1 MKRRFVSLALCLL
14 VLVSTFA
21 AASCGEDENP
31 EGTLVI
37 DGTTD
42 ASAMTLSIWGIKGE
56 GTTDEAIAMVEK
68 AMSKLTETQYNTAI
82 DLILLE
88 EDEYEEKLEEYME
101 EIQAIKDAKKEAEAA
116 RKKAEKE
123 AKAKGETL
131 PPEPEKETEST
142 GDETVLDEYNLP
154 TTLYPEVADDQLD
167 IFLITDYE
175 MLEKFNDKGVLSA
188 LDNQLNGAC
197 KLIKSYVHPSFI
209 SAGKMSNKTVAIL
222 NQQLVGENTYML
234 VNKELLDKYYW
245 DIDTF
250 KTLDDA
256 YLFIRDVKRSEP
268 DYQPFV
274 GDLSPLSCNYFSP
287 NGDKTLF
294 GTMLNSTAVSGDDI
308 KPNMLFTFTAWRRYT
323 TLYYNLNAYGCIG
336 SETFTPEDKF
346 GVGVLKG
353 NANDLTPY
361 TDNYHVVT
369 LQSPQGTTDN
379 IYNGMFAVSTYTK
392 NVDRSMEVLMYLNT
406 RSELRN
412 LFGYGIENVHYELD
426 NEGRLT
432 KISDDYNMKLEYTG
446 NCFIA
451 HAPNGETMD
460 YWNVAKE
467 HNQALVLSP
476 FFKLEVTENDIDM
489 DYYNYTLGLANDFY
503 AAMEA
508 CKNEEEVAATIDE
521 YWEFYENDEM
531 VLEWLNEEPTSQDD
545 KPAVKTLA
553 KFYKDWSQI
562 RK

>member
-14 VLVSTFA
+14 MLVSTFA
-21 AASCGEDENP
+21 VASCGEDENP

-37 DGTTD
+37 DGSTD

-56 GTTDEAIAMVEK
+56 GTTDEAIAMVEE
-68 AMSKLTETQYNTAI
+68 AMSKLTEAQYNTAI

-88 EDEYEEKLEEYME
+88 EDEYEEKLEEYMD

-154 TTLYPEVADDQLD
+154 TTLYPEVAEDQLD

-175 MLEKFNDKGVLSA
+175 MLTKFNDKGVLSA
-188 LDNQLNGAC
+188 LDNQLNGEC
-197 KLIKSYVHPSFI
+197 KLIKSYVHPSLI
-209 SAGKMSNKTVAIL
+209 SAGKMGNKTVAIL

-234 VNKELLDKYYW
+234 VNKELSDKYYW
-245 DIDTF
+245 DIDDF

-274 GDLSPLSCNYFSP
+274 GELSPLSCNYFSP

-294 GTMLNSTAVSGDDI
+294 GAMLPPEAVNGDDI
-308 KPNMLFTFTAWRRYT
+308 APSMLFNFTYWRRYT
-323 TLYYNLNAYGCIG
+323 TLYYNLKAYDCFG

-361 TDNYHVVT
+361 TENYHVVT
-369 LQSPQGTTDN
+369 LQSPQGTTEN

-406 RSELRN
+406 RAELRN

-426 NEGRLT
+426 DEGRLT

-451 HAPNGETMD
+451 YAPNGETMD

-476 FFKLEVTENDIDM
+476 FFKLEVPEESIDM
-489 DYYNYTLGLANDFY
+489 EYYNYTLGLANDFY

-508 CKNEEEVAATIDE
+508 CKNDEEVAATIDE
-521 YWEFYENDEM
+521 YWELYENDEM
-531 VLEWLNEEPTSQDD
+531 VLEWLNEEPFPQGD
-545 KPAVKTLA
+545 KPAVKSLA
-553 KFYKDWSQI
+553 KFYKDWS
-562 RK
+562 RTKK

>member
-1 MKRRFVSLALCLL
+1 MKRRFVSLALCFLM
-14 VLVSTFA
+14 LVSTFA
-21 AASCGEDENP
+21 VASCGEEENP

-37 DGTTD
+37 DGATD
-42 ASAMTLSIWGIKGE
+42 ASAMTISIWGIKGE
-56 GTTDEAIAMVEK
+56 GTTDEAVAMVEE

-88 EDEYEEKLEEYME
+88 EDEYEEKLEEYMD

-154 TTLYPEVADDQLD
+154 TTLYPEVAEDQLD

-188 LDNQLNGAC
+188 LDNQLNGSC
-197 KLIKSYVHPSFI
+197 KLIKSYVHPSLI

-294 GTMLNSTAVSGDDI
+294 GSMLEPTAVNGDDI
-308 KPNMLFTFTAWRRYT
+308 APTMLFTLTAWRRYT

-346 GVGVLKG
+346 GVGVFKG
-353 NANDLTPY
+353 NANDLAPY

-369 LQSPQGTTDN
+369 LQAPQGTTDN

-406 RSELRN
+406 RAELRN

-426 NEGRLT
+426 DEGRLT

-451 HAPNGETMD
+451 YAPNGETMD

-476 FFKLEVTENDIDM
+476 FFKLEVTEEDIDM

-508 CKNEEEVAATIDE
+508 CKNEDEVSATIDE
-521 YWEFYENDEM
+521 YWELYENDKM
-531 VLEWLNEEPTSQDD
+531 VLEWLNEEPLPQGDN
-545 KPAVKTLA
+545 PPVKSLA
-553 KFYKDWSQI
+553 KFYKEWS
-562 RK
+562 RTKK